1 MYGIIPRANMDAFA
15 KAPPVNAFNIPN
27 NPPPSDLVERS
38 DKARE
43 STPGST
49 TCAPNL

>member
-1 MYGIIPRANMDAFA
+1 MYGIIPSANMDAFA

-49 TCAPNL
+49 TCAPSL